1 MVLGQER
8 DALAMRV
15 FVIVNFGDRPH
26 CSHSTIKRIEKV
38 FKQHQL
44 DYSIELSTSIEHSR
58 RLVARAESEG
68 YDTLLFGG
76 GDGTINSLLNL
87 VIGKP
92 FTIGIIPLGTVN
104 TLARTVGIP
113 LDPVKACEFAVT
125 SKARPVDIGKV
136 NGRAFICFSSI
147 GFDASVVHKV
157 PEQTKLSLGV
167 LAFFLY
173 AIRQLGDLHN
183 LPQFSVTLQPSG
195 ETHKG
200 YSLILSNLRCYA
212 GFNVFTLSV
221 DSGDMELYIFKR
233 NTIPD
238 YFRYAHGLFFS
249 KQNLSKIY
257 EDVTHALVKSF
268 EITCDKPMFLQVD
281 GEAASSGDNRHY
293 KFDIISHGINLIF
306 PEPKPQSVPIASG
319 QA

>member
-1 MVLGQER
+1 
-8 DALAMRV
+8 MRV

-26 CSHSTIKRIEKV
+26 CSHSTIKRIEQV
-38 FKQHQL
+38 FKQRHL
-44 DYSIELSTSIEHSR
+44 DYSIELSTSIDHSR
-58 RLVARAESEG
+58 RLVARAEAEG
-68 YDTLLFGG
+68 FDTLLFGG

-87 VIGKP
+87 VVGKP
-92 FTIGIIPLGTVN
+92 FTIGIVPLGTVN

-113 LDPVKACEFAVT
+113 LDPVKACEFAVLNN
-125 SKARPVDIGKV
+125 ARPVDIGKV
-136 NGRAFICFSSI
+136 NDRAFICFSSI

-157 PEQTKLSLGV
+157 PEQVKVSLGV

-183 LPQFSVTLQPSG
+183 LPQFAVTLLPSG
-195 ETHKG
+195 ETHEG

-212 GFNVFTLSV
+212 GFNVFSLCV

-238 YFRYAHGLFFS
+238 YLRYAHGLFFL

-268 EITCDKPMFLQVD
+268 KVTCEKPMFLQVD
-281 GEAASSGDNRHY
+281 GEAASSGDNCQY
-293 KFDIISHGINLIF
+293 TFEIIPHGINLII
-306 PEPKPQSVPIASG
+306 PEPKAQSVPMASS
-319 QA
+319 